1 MCIYYVE
8 LLCAVRFGLFWT
20 HDVFKF
26 SCHMHTYLCLSL
38 FWYLSMLVLF
48 CVFLSLS
55 FFLSVSCS
63 IAPKQKSTPSQNPL
77 RSGASSSLFDSTP
90 SHIRFRDDKAH
101 KDFSKNFSRQGIHS
115 ERQVVLSNFSNTDL
129 LTVIYNQGWESL
141 CGILVT
147 CPSVIIQEFYST
159 WTDSILQYLNLSLT
173 FEVRAL

>member
-1 MCIYYVE
+1 
-8 LLCAVRFGLFWT
+8 
-20 HDVFKF
+20 
-26 SCHMHTYLCLSL
+26 
-38 FWYLSMLVLF
+38 MLVLF
-48 CVFLSLS
+48 HVFLSLS
-55 FFLSVSCS
+55 FFLLVSCS
-63 IAPKQKSTPSQNPL
+63 IAPKRKSTPSQNPL
-77 RSGASSSLFDSTP
+77 RSGASSSLSDSTP

-159 WTDSILQYLNLSLT
+159 WTDSILQYLSLSLT

>member
-1 MCIYYVE
+1 
-8 LLCAVRFGLFWT
+8 
-20 HDVFKF
+20 
-26 SCHMHTYLCLSL
+26 
-38 FWYLSMLVLF
+38 MLVLF

-63 IAPKQKSTPSQNPL
+63 IAPKKKSTPSQNPL

-159 WTDSILQYLNLSLT
+159 WTDSILQYLSLSLT

>member
-55 FFLSVSCS
+55 FFLSISCS

-101 KDFSKNFSRQGIHS
+101 KDFSKNFSRHS
-115 ERQVVLSNFSNTDL
+115 ICSEHQVILLDFSNTDL
-129 LTVIYNQGWESL
+129 PTIIYSKGWESL

-147 CPSVIIQEFYST
+147 CPSMIIQEFYS
-159 WTDSILQYLNLSLT
+159 NMHR
-173 FEVRAL
+173 FEYSVPQFVTRV